1 MLTPWDLPHRQLPI
15 SRSIGAAPRVVDPP
29 VARPERPRDNPATH
43 FFAEQLQPANDDEGD
58 PFFGLIVALGIMGF
72 GTLAIGCVAYLWGGL

>member
-43 FFAEQLQPANDDEGD
+43 FFAERLQFEPANDDDGD
-58 PFFGLIVALGIMGF
+58 SFFGLIVALGIMGF
-72 GTLAIGCVAYLWGGL
+72 GTLLVGIAAYFA